1 LDGSSPLKL
10 AGGRA
15 LIEEVLE
22 QRVPYLVGVIAN
34 RLVNAGSALCR
45 RHFQIGFPEWRIMV
59 VLALEP
65 AAAKRIGDVVGL
77 DKAAI
82 SRGLKALERRGLIRA
97 TGETAGRRSRAWLL
111 TDEGRA
117 VYERLLKASREHERR
132 LLAGLDPAEVPILL
146 DMLRRVLAEVPQV
159 EVFDPDSL

>member
-1 LDGSSPLKL
+1 MDGSTPPKL
-10 AGGRA
+10 VARRS

-22 QRVPYLVGVIAN
+22 QRPAYLIGAIAN

-45 RHFQIGFPEWRIMV
+45 RHLGVGFTEWRILV

-65 AAAKRIGDVVGL
+65 ASAKRISDVVGL

-97 TGETAGRRSRAWLL
+97 TDETAARRSRAYVL
-111 TDEGRA
+111 TEEGRTA
-117 VYERLLKASREHERR
+117 YDRMLKASREHERR
-132 LLAGLDPAEVPILL
+132 LLAGLRPEEVPILL
-146 DMLRRVLAEVPQV
+146 DLLRRILAEVPQV
-159 EVFDPDSL
+159 EAFDPERL

>member
-1 LDGSSPLKL
+1 MDGSIPPRPAARRS
-10 AGGRA
+10 

-22 QRVPYLVGVIAN
+22 QRAAYLIGAVAN

-45 RHFQIGFPEWRIMV
+45 RHFEIGFTEWRILV

-65 AAAKRIGDVVGL
+65 AAAKRISDVVGL

-82 SRGLKALERRGLIRA
+82 SRGLKTLERRGLIMA

-111 TDEGRA
+111 TDDGRG
-117 VYERLLKASREHERR
+117 VYERMLKASREHERR
-132 LLAGLDPAEVPILL
+132 LLAGLEPDEVPVLL
-146 DMLRRVLAEVPQV
+146 DLMRRVLAQVPEV
-159 EVFDPDSL
+159 EAFDPERL